1 MLQLSFNFRQA
12 PNTLFNETGRV
23 KPENIN
29 GEEVQA
35 ISCHTTRYLL
45 YCLIERFALYSVSV
59 VPLTKKRVMEVVAS
73 PPPPPSSLLTVGVVV
88 VVVVAVIALL
98 PF

>member
-88 VVVVAVIALL
+88 VVAVIALL